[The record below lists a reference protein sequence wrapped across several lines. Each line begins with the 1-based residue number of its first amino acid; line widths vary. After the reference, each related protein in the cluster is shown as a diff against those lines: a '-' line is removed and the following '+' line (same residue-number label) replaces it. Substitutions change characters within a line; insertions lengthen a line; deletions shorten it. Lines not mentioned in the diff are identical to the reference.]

1 MLIKMKVNH
10 SLTAGGPLCCPET
23 LRVLLAG
30 FGSSVLALG
39 ALLTG
44 FFGEASGSASGST
57 AACGSFSGT
66 FFFLSDFRGFPES
79 CSGEDSGRRAF
90 SGSVSATGTDF
101 LAPLVDDLSVPEV
114 FRLL

>member
-1 MLIKMKVNH
+1 MKVNH

-44 FFGEASGSASGST
+44 FFGEASGSASGLT
-57 AACGSFSGT
+57 AFSRT
-66 FFFLSDFRGFPES
+66 FFFLSDFRGFPKPS
-79 CSGEDSGRRAF
+79 STD
-90 SGSVSATGTDF
+90 TDF
-101 LAPLVDDLSVPEV
+101 LAPLVEDLSVPEV